1 MASFFHIHF
10 LFLFLFLFLFDFRMD
25 QPHYAQN
32 EYLKRANSNSLILF
46 SPSGFITYVGPFNQE
61 FRRDIMNKW
70 LLDLTKKSIPL
81 SSDLNPINFF
91 ADAPTISEWNLQ
103 GRHRLEQVAVAK
115 RCKLRANL

>member
-103 GRHRLEQVAVAK
+103 GRHRLEPVAVAK